1 MIRRL
6 ILVVLVLLASATTAR
21 AQTLADYDYEH
32 LSFQGLSFD
41 VGYVWPNKVESTERY
56 GLRFDLGFLGPGVR
70 ITPSI
75 TYWDS
80 KLKATELHRLATRLS
95 RLPAIRSQGFAIR
108 ASDLGVIRWSDL
120 SINLDGHFA
129 WDTDLGV
136 MTYLGGGVGIHKL
149 NGRGDLID
157 GTFIEDLLDAVTAG
171 LTANGGL
178 EFEPIDRLR
187 IYGEASYTVL
197 SYLRYPALKFGA
209 AFMLR

>member
-32 LSFQGLSFD
+32 LSGAGLSFD
-41 VGYVWPNKVESTERY
+41 VGHAWPSKVEPTERD
-56 GLRFDLGFLGPGVR
+56 GLRFDLGFLGPGLR

-136 MTYLGGGVGIHKL
+136 MTYLGGGVGIHQL
-149 NGRGDLID
+149 NGRGDPIR
-157 GTFIEDLLDAVTAG
+157 GTVIEDLLRS
-171 LTANGGL
+171 
-178 EFEPIDRLR
+178 E
-187 IYGEASYTVL
+187 
-197 SYLRYPALKFGA
+197 
-209 AFMLR
+209 